1 MKEFICEKKRKKMN
15 PQQRGMPSHVQATQ
29 STNKP
34 LQGPS
39 WCHLTNMPNL
49 AQITYCLSQLLTNI
63 SKNFLFTISESFI
76 DLKHMVMELCH
87 G

>member
-1 MKEFICEKKRKKMN
+1 MN
-15 PQQRGMPSHVQATQ
+15 PQPRGVPSHVQATQ

-49 AQITYCLSQLLTNI
+49 AQITLLSITTFVKYI
-63 SKNFLFTISESFI
+63 KEILFSVSESFI
-76 DLKHMVMELCH
+76 DLRHMVMELCH